1 MYDHI
6 TFDPFDLD
14 QFAKNIEE
22 ITYLNRAK
30 PQDGCIPPG
39 EDQETYEY
47 PEHVIYSDYNC
58 EYDECDFGFSDDI
71 ISELEWVRKVLIKSR
86 DILNAYKRMCDV
98 CGFPKKED
106 QAIFLDEV
114 DKIKLRTQ
122 DEIYDVYY
130 KKVEYRNPADDI
142 PQSPEQIINEV
153 QKVIIPFV
161 RENFPEYTAMDK
173 VLVSSIFDGGHS
185 TSVTLSTKGGNFGSI
200 YKTFEA
206 YFDAFGVLE
215 FVGECE
221 E

>member
-14 QFAKNIEE
+14 NFSKDIEE
-22 ITYLNRAK
+22 IESLNRAK
-30 PQDGCIPPG
+30 PEDGGIPPR
-39 EDQETYEY
+39 EDPETYE
-47 PEHVIYSDYNC
+47 HKDHIIYSDYNC
-58 EYDECDFGFSDDI
+58 EYDECDFGFSDDVI
-71 ISELEWVRKVLIKSR
+71 IELNWVRTVLIKCR

-98 CGFPKKED
+98 YGFPKKED

-122 DEIYDVYY
+122 DEIYDSYY
-130 KKVEYRNPADDI
+130 NKVEYRNPVDDI
-142 PQSPEQIINEV
+142 PQSPERIIAEIQNT
-153 QKVIIPFV
+153 IIPYV
-161 RENFPEYTAMDK
+161 RQNFPEYTSMYK
-173 VLVSSIFDGGHS
+173 VLVSPVMCGDHT
-185 TSVTLSTKGGNFGSI
+185 TSVTFSTKGGNFGSL

-206 YFDAFGVLE
+206 RFDAFGVVE